1 MNFSDELVFIYNE
14 LNRGNSDV
22 LTFDLFDRMSRAAT
36 NYIDAPNNWSH
47 DDKIVVKYILEISD
61 ILYNNSSLNILPLD
75 DGVYDQ
81 LLVIFKKYED
91 EYIYYTPG
99 APNIKFNEFPENEI
113 EEETKLMCHCIND
126 KDLDSVLYSREIMEQ
141 YAPYD
146 PRLTTMCTLIKEPIS
161 KRLTTATHN
170 YPELVGT
177 LDKCKFVLNNEA
189 IEKELFDK
197 PSVQIFE
204 RDFIHKHLDMGII
217 KPDEVFQMVGELKYD
232 GVSVEATVL
241 GDEIINAFSR
251 GDTAEN
257 LATDLTPLLGGYKF
271 RNAKDVPKD
280 VPFGIKFEA
289 IITKFDLE
297 RMSKLRNKS
306 YKNCR
311 NAIIGLFGSSDAYH
325 YRDFITL
332 VPLSTSLDMDRIDEI
347 RFLNKYYSSGQYN
360 RYSVFQGT
368 YIDILFHINQFT
380 KSAELIRSVMPYLYD
395 GVVVSYTDKEKIAKL
410 GRVNSVNKYSMAIKF
425 NPKKVTTLFL
435 GYTFTVG
442 KTGTITP
449 MAHFKPCE
457 FIGTIHDKQTV
468 HSYKRFKE
476 LALRKY
482 DEIDVEYMNE
492 VICYVT
498 KPNTQH
504 NRNNNNPPE
513 EFPKVCPICG
523 HELAVSSSEDSI
535 YCPNINCDGRVVGR
549 MTDMIT
555 KLGFKDFSEET
566 IRTLKVKSFTELI
579 SLYPDQTLILG
590 PTNQLKFEKC
600 VDRVLYEPIQDY
612 VIMSALGFDNIG
624 NETWKSILFNYT
636 IKELLELYT
645 SGTLVENLV
654 KVESIGEITAITID
668 NCISRYWEDVLKVSR
683 MNNVVNSKGI
693 SKGPKVAITGFRD
706 PNFIELLN
714 NNGFDASDSYGV
726 SKKISYLVA
735 ADPNSNSSKITKA
748 NKLGIPIM
756 SMSEFLSMSGINL

>member
-81 LLVIFKKYED
+81 LLVIFKNYED

-368 YIDILFHINQFT
+368 YIDILFHVNQFT
-380 KSAELIRSVMPYLYD
+380 KSAELIRPVMPYLYD

-513 EFPKVCPICG
+513 EFPKVCPI
-523 HELAVSSSEDSI
+523 
-535 YCPNINCDGRVVGR
+535 
-549 MTDMIT
+549 
-555 KLGFKDFSEET
+555 
-566 IRTLKVKSFTELI
+566 
-579 SLYPDQTLILG
+579 
-590 PTNQLKFEKC
+590 
-600 VDRVLYEPIQDY
+600 
-612 VIMSALGFDNIG
+612 
-624 NETWKSILFNYT
+624 
-636 IKELLELYT
+636 
-645 SGTLVENLV
+645 
-654 KVESIGEITAITID
+654 
-668 NCISRYWEDVLKVSR
+668 
-683 MNNVVNSKGI
+683 
-693 SKGPKVAITGFRD
+693 
-706 PNFIELLN
+706 
-714 NNGFDASDSYGV
+714 
-726 SKKISYLVA
+726 
-735 ADPNSNSSKITKA
+735 
-748 NKLGIPIM
+748 
-756 SMSEFLSMSGINL
+756 